1 MDEEK
6 RKIALKRARMI
17 KLLHSVSAMRKAQKA
32 YFQMK
37 LKSDLQRSKMLE
49 QEVDKQIQIIES
61 EDKDEQKSTT
71 ESPMQQIPP
80 PRPRG

>member
-37 LKSDLQRSKMLE
+37 LKSDLQRSKILE

-61 EDKDEQKSTT
+61 EEKDAPKK
-71 ESPMQQIPP
+71 SPMK
-80 PRPRG
+80 

>member
-61 EDKDEQKSTT
+61 ENKDNPKC
-71 ESPMQQIPP
+71 SPQN
-80 PRPRG
+80 

>member
-1 MDEEK
+1 MDEER
-6 RKIALKRARMI
+6 RKIALKRVQMI

-61 EDKDEQKSTT
+61 EERNKPEC
-71 ESPMQQIPP
+71 SPEN
-80 PRPRG
+80 

>member
-6 RKIALKRARMI
+6 RQIALKRARMI

-61 EDKDEQKSTT
+61 EEKSKPDC
-71 ESPMQQIPP
+71 SPEN
-80 PRPRG
+80 

>member
-71 ESPMQQIPP
+71 ESHMPQIPP

>member
-37 LKSDLQRSKMLE
+37 MKSDLQRSKMLE

-61 EDKDEQKSTT
+61 EEKDEPKC
-71 ESPMQQIPP
+71 SPSN
-80 PRPRG
+80 

>member
-6 RKIALKRARMI
+6 RKIALTRARMI
-17 KLLHSVSAMRKAQKA
+17 KLLHSVSAMRKAQKS

-61 EDKDEQKSTT
+61 EEKGEPKC
-71 ESPMQQIPP
+71 SP
-80 PRPRG
+80 GN

>member
-17 KLLHSVSAMRKAQKA
+17 KLLHSVSAMREAQKA

-61 EDKDEQKSTT
+61 EEKDAPKK
-71 ESPMQQIPP
+71 SPMK
-80 PRPRG
+80 

>member
-6 RKIALKRARMI
+6 RKIALKRVQMI
-17 KLLHSVSAMRKAQKA
+17 KLLQSVSAMRKAQKA

-61 EDKDEQKSTT
+61 EEKDTPKK
-71 ESPMQQIPP
+71 SPMK
-80 PRPRG
+80 

>member
-6 RKIALKRARMI
+6 RKIALKRAQMI

-61 EDKDEQKSTT
+61 GEKDEPKC
-71 ESPMQQIPP
+71 SPSS
-80 PRPRG
+80 

>member
-1 MDEEK
+1 MDEER
-6 RKIALKRARMI
+6 RKIALKRVQMI

-49 QEVDKQIQIIES
+49 KEVDKQIQIIES
-61 EDKDEQKSTT
+61 EEKDSPKK
-71 ESPMQQIPP
+71 SPMK
-80 PRPRG
+80 